1 VRAIR
6 QYEFGPPTVLRYG
19 RVLDPMPGTGQ
30 VRIAVEAAGV
40 HFVDTM
46 IRRGADNGPIARP
59 RLPMTPGREV
69 AGVVDEVGPGVDQA
83 WLGRRVVAHLGLAS
97 GGYAELAAADA
108 GRLHVVPADL
118 SAAAAVAMIGTGR
131 TAVGILD
138 AAELTAADVLVV
150 SAAAGGLGTL
160 FLQAARAVG
169 GTVVALAGGPDKVA
183 LVRSLGADIAIDYLQ
198 PGWPKLVQDAIGGA
212 VTVVLDGVGG
222 DVGRAAFELLG
233 PGGRLLRFGWSSGR
247 AANIEPDEMER
258 RGVTEVAALGERF
271 GRDIRTLEQRALH
284 QAATGGWQPLVQEFS
299 LGAAPEAHQAIE
311 TRATTGKVVLV
322 P

>member
-19 RVLDPMPGTGQ
+19 RVLDPVPASGQ

-40 HFVDTM
+40 HFIDTM
-46 IRRGADNGPIARP
+46 IRRGADDGPIARP

-69 AGVVDEVGPGVDQA
+69 AGVVDEVGPEVDEA
-83 WLGRRVVAHLGLAS
+83 WLGRPVVAHLGLAS
-97 GGYAELAAADA
+97 GGYTELAAADA

-118 SAAAAVAMIGTGR
+118 TPATAVAMIGTGR

-150 SAAAGGLGTL
+150 TAAAGGLGSL
-160 FLQAARAVG
+160 FVQEGRAVDA
-169 GTVVALAGGPDKVA
+169 TVVALAGGPEKVA
-183 LVRSLGADIAIDYLQ
+183 LAGSLGADIAIDYLQ

-233 PGGRLLRFGWSSGR
+233 LGGRLLRFGWSSGQ
-247 AANIEPDEMER
+247 AADIEPDELER
-258 RGVTEVAALGERF
+258 RGVTAVAALGERF
-271 GRDIRTLEQRALH
+271 ARDLRTLEQRALE
-284 QAATGGWQPLVQEFS
+284 QAAGGAWRPLGQSFP
-299 LGAAPEAHQAIE
+299 LGAAPDAHHAIE
-311 TRATTGKVVLV
+311 TRATTGKVVLI

>member
-1 VRAIR
+1 MRAIR

-19 RVLDPMPGTGQ
+19 RVLDPVPGIDQ
-30 VRIAVEAAGV
+30 VRISVEAAGV
-40 HFVDTM
+40 HFIDTM
-46 IRRGADNGPIARP
+46 IRRGAENSPISRP

-69 AGVVDEVGPGVDQA
+69 AGIVDELGPGGDEA

-108 GRLHVVPADL
+108 ARLHVVPADL
-118 SAAAAVAMIGTGR
+118 STSAAVAMIGTGR

-138 AAELTAADVLVV
+138 AAELSAADVVVV

-169 GTVVALAGGPDKVA
+169 ATVVALAGGPGKVELA
-183 LVRSLGADIAIDYLQ
+183 RSLGADIAIDYLQ

-233 PGGRLLRFGWSSGR
+233 PGGRLLRFGWSSGQ
-247 AANIEPDEMER
+247 AAEIEPDEMQR
-258 RGVTEVAALGERF
+258 RGVTAVAALGERF
-271 GRDIRTLEQRALH
+271 ARDLRTLERRALE
-284 QAATGGWQPLVQEFS
+284 QAAAGGWQPLVQEFP
-299 LGAAPEAHQAIE
+299 LGAAPDAHHAIE
-311 TRATTGKVVLV
+311 TRATTGKVVLI

>member
-19 RVLDPMPGTGQ
+19 RVLDPVPGSGQ

-40 HFVDTM
+40 HVVDMM
-46 IRRGADNGPIARP
+46 IRRGADNSPIARP

-69 AGVVDEVGPGVDQA
+69 AGVVDEVGPGVAEA

-97 GGYAELAAADA
+97 GGYAELAVADA
-108 GRLHVVPADL
+108 DRLHVVPVDL
-118 SAAAAVAMIGTGR
+118 SAAVAVAMIGTGR

-160 FLQAARAVG
+160 FLQAAGAVG
-169 GTVVALAGGPDKVA
+169 ATVVALAGGPDKVA
-183 LVRSLGADIAIDYLQ
+183 LAGSLGADIAIDYLQ
-198 PGWPKLVQDAIGGA
+198 PGWPKLVRDAVGGA

-247 AANIEPDEMER
+247 AADIDADELER
-258 RGVTEVAALGERF
+258 REVTEVAALGERF
-271 GRDIRTLEQRALH
+271 AGDLRPLEQRALE
-284 QAATGGWQPLVQEFS
+284 QAATGAWQPRVQEFP
-299 LGAAPEAHQAIE
+299 LGAASDAHHAIE
-311 TRATTGKVVLV
+311 TRATTGKVVLI